1 MTAYP
6 AMPAEPQFAEPQRI
20 RPSLA
25 WLILVAVLF
34 LGGVGGCSALGYS
47 GIHHVVDA
55 VRLDQSGAMSLDS
68 GKYTLYSTGP
78 AVTITSPGGDSVP
91 LKQYGSDTH
100 LTLDSTRY
108 HAISTFTAPTD
119 GSYRLVLSG
128 DGSVAVGTG
137 LAANAKKIGIA
148 IVLGFLGVM
157 AAIAVLTIVLVRRSS
172 HKRRLAYG
180 GYREPG
186 GYGYVE
192 PNAAGG
198 YPYQGYP
205 QPNQGYSPPNQPYP
219 PQQGYPPPTQPGPP
233 PQ

>member
-1 MTAYP
+1 
-6 AMPAEPQFAEPQRI
+6 MPAEPPFAEPQRI

-34 LGGVGGCSALGYS
+34 LGGIGGCSALGYS

-55 VRLDQSGAMSLDS
+55 MRLDQSGTMSLDA

-78 AVTITSPGGDSVP
+78 TVTITSPDGDSVP
-91 LKQYGSDTH
+91 LRHYGSDTH

-108 HAISTFTAPTD
+108 QAITTFTATTD
-119 GSYRLVLSG
+119 GSYHLVLSG
-128 DGSVAVGTG
+128 SGSVAVGTG
-137 LAANAKKIGIA
+137 LAANAKKIGFAVVI
-148 IVLGFLGVM
+148 GFVGVV

-172 HKRRLAYG
+172 HKRRLAQG
-180 GYREPG
+180 GYRQPG
-186 GYGYVE
+186 GYGYVA
-192 PNAAGG
+192 PDAAGT

-205 QPNQGYSPPNQPYP
+205 PANQSYP
-219 PQQGYPPPTQPGPP
+219 PPSQSYPPPTQPGPP